1 MSNVSSDYNKEN
13 TVESFT
19 TPISTQTYSNHHSDL
34 SVMHKKRKRKEIII
48 EGIPEENEAEDRM
61 LNLKISD
68 NNRKETHEEEVQQ
81 SQTSQSL
88 ISNYKKN

>member
-1 MSNVSSDYNKEN
+1 
-13 TVESFT
+13 
-19 TPISTQTYSNHHSDL
+19 
-34 SVMHKKRKRKEIII
+34 MHKKRKRKEIII

-68 NNRKETHEEEVQQ
+68 NNRKERHEEEVQQ

-88 ISNYKKN
+88 ISNYNKN